1 MPDQPQQSLLGLL
14 LAGLGSRFNA
24 MLVGIGEA
32 FWLGVSAFYLGVV
45 GLFDGRKYPRSELV
59 RLINDT
65 GVKSL
70 MIVVLVS
77 TLMGMSMVAQIIPS
91 LQPWGTEVLI
101 GGMVATVFTRTM
113 GPVFTAII
121 FSGRVGAAYTAELG
135 TMKVSE
141 EVLAL
146 ETMGIPPVG
155 YLIAP
160 RVLAGAL
167 MMMALTIVFNF
178 CSLASAY
185 FMATQQ
191 YGIDSQQYIEVSRN
205 FIDVYDFI
213 YGVIKAAIFSLMITV
228 TTCYKGFKVRG
239 SGMDVGRATMESV
252 VICIVVVI
260 FGDFVLSLG
269 YNLARSS
276 GFLPSKY

>member
-1 MPDQPQQSLLGLL
+1 
-14 LAGLGSRFNA
+14 
-24 MLVGIGEA
+24 MLVGVGE
-32 FWLGVSAFYLGVV
+32 AFYLGVWAFWLGIV
-45 GLFDGRKYPRSELV
+45 GLIDGRKYPRSELI

-77 TLMGMSMVAQIIPS
+77 TLMGMSLVTQIVPS

-101 GGMVATVFTRTM
+101 GGMAATTFTRTM

-167 MMMALTIVFNF
+167 MMMALTVVFNF
-178 CSLASAY
+178 CSLAAAY
-185 FMATQQ
+185 FMATEQ
-191 YGIDSQQYIEVSRN
+191 YGIDKEHYIEVTRN
-205 FIDVYDFI
+205 FVDIYDFL
-213 YGVIKAAIFSLMITV
+213 YGVLKAGLFSLMITV

-252 VICIVVVI
+252 VICIVVI
-260 FGDFVLSLG
+260 ILGDFVMSLG

-276 GFLPSKY
+276 GFLPPRV